1 MIVGDPQLNS
11 EPWLRSAPT
20 IPKVVLTLD
29 ASVREALGE
38 TIRPVMP
45 GSVPGAVSP
54 EDETDAEQGASLTS
68 LPQWTGL
75 SINVADT

>member
-1 MIVGDPQLNS
+1 MAEIRTHDS
-11 EPWLRSAPT
+11 EGGSA
-20 IPKVVLTLD
+20 LGRL
-29 ASVREALGE
+29 VREALGE

>member
-1 MIVGDPQLNS
+1 MAEIRTHDS
-11 EPWLRSAPT
+11 EGGSDLGR
-20 IPKVVLTLD
+20 V
-29 ASVREALGE
+29 VREALGE

>member
-1 MIVGDPQLNS
+1 MAEIRTHDS
-11 EPWLRSAPT
+11 EGGSDLGR
-20 IPKVVLTLD
+20 L
-29 ASVREALGE
+29 VREALGE

-75 SINVADT
+75 SINVTET